1 MTGAVVLA
9 GLIAAVIVGG
19 ALIAAQG
26 PIYTRMAAG
35 LGGPVQAALIAFAI
49 GTGALFLGLAAMGG
63 PWPRRADMAAL
74 PIWVWFGGLIG
85 VYVVLVSILAVPR
98 LGVASYMVCVI
109 LGQLTASYAYDR
121 IGAFGMA
128 AREFS
133 TTNLLGLVLVGLG
146 AALVVWR

>member
-1 MTGAVVLA
+1 MTGVLVLA
-9 GLIAAVIVGG
+9 VIAGG

-26 PIYTRMAAG
+26 PIYTRMAG
-35 LGGPVQAALIAFAI
+35 MLGGPVQAAMLAFAV
-49 GTGALFLGLAAMGG
+49 GALALLALLAGLGG
-63 PWPRRADMAAL
+63 PFPRRAEMAAVPL
-74 PIWVWFGGLIG
+74 WVWAGGLIG

-109 LGQLTASYAYDR
+109 LGQLAASYAYDR
-121 IGAFGMA
+121 VGAFGLA

-133 TTNLLGLVLVGLG
+133 MANLVGLAMVGAG